1 MAGQIGAGAAEVGG
15 VLKNF
20 AQSVLSDGKS
30 SGQAGEA
37 AQISKDLKD
46 AFKSPA
52 AMDNSGKDSPNVRQD
67 FAGPGR
73 KTQIL
78 PNEVLPGAT
87 AVGPGSVPIDASA
100 KKAELGT
107 AGSLTPGVG
116 AEGIAAG
123 GFADDAEGGVP
134 LEEFNLPE
142 VDLLSDADE
151 VEEVKE
157 IEESVEAKIE
167 DEMHYELAL
176 GLQLY
181 TSIAGAQYGAYHY
194 HTREGDTVESV
205 SRDIVGDVRCSP
217 LVFSLNK
224 EHIVAST
231 EYGVHPF
238 RVGVMV
244 QLPTPRDLKEFF
256 GEQT

>member
-1 MAGQIGAGAAEVGG
+1 M
-15 VLKNF
+15 
-20 AQSVLSDGKS
+20 DGT
-30 SGQAGEA
+30 
-37 AQISKDLKD
+37 
-46 AFKSPA
+46 
-52 AMDNSGKDSPNVRQD
+52 GKETPNVRHD

-78 PNEVLPGAT
+78 PNDAT
-87 AVGPGSVPIDASA
+87 AGASAIGPGGVAFDAAA
-100 KKAELGT
+100 KKSELGA
-107 AGSLTPGVG
+107 AGSAIPVLGADGT
-116 AEGIAAG
+116 AEGG
-123 GFADDAEGGVP
+123 SSDDAEGGVP

-142 VDLLSDADE
+142 VGLLSDADE
-151 VEEVKE
+151 VEEVEE

-194 HTREGDTVESV
+194 HTKECDTVESV

-238 RVGVMV
+238 KVGVMV

-256 GEQT
+256 GDQA